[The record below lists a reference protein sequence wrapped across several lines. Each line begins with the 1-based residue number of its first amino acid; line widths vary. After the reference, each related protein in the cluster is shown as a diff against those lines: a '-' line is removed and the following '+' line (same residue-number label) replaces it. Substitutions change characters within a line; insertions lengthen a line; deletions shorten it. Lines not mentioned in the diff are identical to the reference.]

1 MSTQLCT
8 PHLHAHA
15 ALLKTET
22 EVQSDEKKCACSQL
36 IMTSIMLHA
45 PCDTLHIPPLD
56 FLPRS
61 LLQGGQGHHH
71 HLHKYTHDP
80 HANPP
85 SDWNHRTQ
93 TNIEIARENK
103 ASLYQ

>member
-1 MSTQLCT
+1 MHPASGM
-8 PHLHAHA
+8 PHA
-15 ALLKTET
+15 ALLNTET

-36 IMTSIMLHA
+36 IMTSIMLNA
-45 PCDTLHIPPLD
+45 PCDTLHTPPLD

-61 LLQGGQGHHH
+61 LLQVGQGHYH

-85 SDWNHRTQ
+85 IRLESPDP
-93 TNIEIARENK
+93 E
-103 ASLYQ
+103 